1 MGRRSRGLAGACSTA
16 LCLAALTL
24 GIGVSTLA
32 CGGDR
37 DERGL
42 AFPGEDSTPE
52 SAAEMGMTE
61 DQRREKA
68 MLEEAA
74 KERQEF
80 NEGGER
86 LQD

>member
-1 MGRRSRGLAGACSTA
+1 MTRRMRAGTAWIHALLMAGAIA
-16 LCLAALTL
+16 GAA
-24 GIGVSTLA
+24 LA

-42 AFPGEDSTPE
+42 AFPDEVSTPE
-52 SAAEMGMTE
+52 SESELKMTE
-61 DQRREKA
+61 EQRREKA

-74 KERQEF
+74 KERKEF

-86 LQD
+86 VPD

>member
-1 MGRRSRGLAGACSTA
+1 MTRWQKRATQIGAVLLGCGIAGA
-16 LCLAALTL
+16 
-24 GIGVSTLA
+24 TLA

-42 AFPGEDSTPE
+42 SFNEESTPE
-52 SAAEMGMTE
+52 SEGEMKMTE
-61 DQRREKA
+61 AERREKA

-80 NEGGER
+80 NEGGEPVP
-86 LQD
+86 D